1 MEAQTHSMANLFAQL
16 GLSTEPADIDNF
28 IAERRPLGDGVTI
41 CDAPFWTE
49 MQRRFL
55 REGITLDADWAGVI
69 DQLNTRLSKTNQA
82 TLSREQR

>member
-16 GLSTEPADIDNF
+16 GLPATPADIDNF
-28 IAERRPLGDGVTI
+28 IAERRHLCQGITI

-55 REGITLDADWAGVI
+55 KEGIILDADWTGVI
-69 DQLNTRLSKTNQA
+69 DQLNARLSG
-82 TLSREQR
+82 